1 MTKLRK
7 LIGWRL
13 YLVRARLEERLE
25 RECPKCWGHGVLECE
40 HDAITG
46 GDPGY
51 PCPFCN
57 GEGWQQW
64 RLGWKPAE

>member
-25 RECPKCWGHGVLECE
+25 RDCPECLGRG
-40 HDAITG
+40 ITP
-46 GDPGY
+46 DDRI
-51 PCPFCN
+51 CPACN
-57 GEGWQQW
+57 GRGWQQW
-64 RLGWKPAE
+64 RFGWKSAKE